1 LNLDKKSELEIIK
14 NRLQKAYSMTI
25 KEQKKWSKKIK
36 ELEVLSVKL
45 EAGIG
50 KHFLDEEG
58 VKFLI
63 SANKEIS
70 RELSEQRWGD
80 GIGKYFEEN
89 PEVNELLDRA
99 CCDIDYAFRIRSF
112 TVLKLKLEKY
122 KEAFKFVEKTYGDTK
137 TLGIRELTPDESKK
151 VDKDL
156 EQIGWL

>member
-1 LNLDKKSELEIIK
+1 MKEKNELEIIK
-14 NRLQKAYSMTI
+14 KRLQKAYSMTI
-25 KEQKKWSKKIK
+25 REQKKWSKKIK

-45 EAGIG
+45 EKSTG

-58 VKFLI
+58 VKLLI

-70 RELSEQRWGD
+70 RELSEERWGD

-89 PEVNELLDRA
+89 PEVNELLEA
-99 CCDIDYAFRIRSF
+99 CSDIDYAFRIRSF
-112 TVLKLKLEKY
+112 TVLKLKIEKY